1 MYLRDVPKKI
11 LVEISLI
18 MLGNEEFNFN
28 FPYDYYDNNLV
39 LLRESSRWASID
51 LISSDVEFVCAFISE
66 NLDLLQE
73 VLSNKKTVNQ
83 TITEFEIPKKNDYK
97 VYYEVWGRATLTE
110 KYYTEW
116 GSYSKEWV
124 KGSLR
129 HSYLEGYFDYYDG
142 KFLEYETDNF
152 DADNFEVNSVENLS
166 EQRKSLLSKLVVEN
180 TNDVLNDLDKETL
193 IQLRNII
200 NQKLSSF

>member
-1 MYLRDVPKKI
+1 
-11 LVEISLI
+11 
-18 MLGNEEFNFN
+18 MLGNKDFNFEYS
-28 FPYDYYDNNLV
+28 YDYYDNNLV